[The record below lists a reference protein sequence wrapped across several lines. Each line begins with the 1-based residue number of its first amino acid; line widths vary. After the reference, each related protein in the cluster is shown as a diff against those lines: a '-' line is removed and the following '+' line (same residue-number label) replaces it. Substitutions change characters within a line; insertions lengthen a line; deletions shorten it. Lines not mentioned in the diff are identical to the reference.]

1 MGKVNGGGLLLV
13 GKRMLMKKLL
23 YFEIN
28 FKCKK
33 LVYFGTEG
41 VSKSYVV
48 EGREAP
54 KTNDVIC
61 CGVVGT

>member
-1 MGKVNGGGLLLV
+1 MLV
-13 GKRMLMKKLL
+13 KKLL

-41 VSKSYVV
+41 ISKSYVV
-48 EGREAP
+48 KGREAP